1 MNQKRAS
8 VVIGLVFSQCLVS
21 IAGADEFSGQAVSVT
36 GKVLMRNEKSQNQ
49 MGFLKAGDKIVQ
61 GSIINTGSTGAVKL
75 LMTDKTIVDLG
86 PSSLFKINEYQL
98 NKGGDRKVDV
108 ALDYG
113 QIRASVNQPVG
124 DKGKFTIRT
133 KAATMG
139 VRGTEFVVAAAI
151 PPKTGEA
158 APAQQTQVT
167 VLHGRVDVSDIRTP
181 NLPPV
186 QVKAGMQLLKGLD
199 SAPKITQLDSRQLQ
213 AVKTEAFQKD
223 MTFIQ
228 AVAIEP
234 ETPEQ
239 QQQARQENQQAA
251 EKKDGPR
258 EGTQAAGT
266 GGDAP
271 KDAPPRTGAK
281 QTLQNIAQAIETQT
295 RSGAPIAPQIADLRL
310 PGTFGPAGTQTRPV
324 DVLQGQP
331 VNVRVQFTP

>member
-1 MNQKRAS
+1 MNQKRVS
-8 VVIGLVFSQCLVS
+8 VVIGLVISQCLVS
-21 IAGADEFSGQAVSVT
+21 SAMADAFSGQAVSVS
-36 GKVLMRNEKSQNQ
+36 GKVLVRNEKSQNQ
-49 MGFLKAGDKIVQ
+49 MSFLKAGDKIVE
-61 GSIINTGSTGAVKL
+61 GSIINTGSTGSAKL

-113 QIRASVNQPVG
+113 QIRASVNQPVN

-151 PPKTGEA
+151 PPRAGEA
-158 APAQQTQVT
+158 APPQQTQVT
-167 VLHGRVDVSDIRTP
+167 VIKGRVDVSDIRTP

-186 QVKAGMQLLKGLD
+186 QVRSGMQLLKGVD
-199 SAPKITQLDSRQLQ
+199 SAPKLTQLDPKQIQ
-213 AVKTEAFQKD
+213 AVKAEAFQKD

-239 QQQARQENQQAA
+239 QQANREANQQAA
-251 EKKDGPR
+251 EKKEATQTASNEGGPR
-258 EGTQAAGT
+258 
-266 GGDAP
+266 DAP
-271 KDAPPRTGAK
+271 KEEGPRSGSK
-281 QTLQNIAQAIETQT
+281 QTLQNIAATVEAQVK
-295 RSGAPIAPQIADLRL
+295 SGAPIAPQVADLKL
-310 PGTFGPAGTQTRPV
+310 PGTFGPAGTQSRPV

-331 VNVRVQFTP
+331 VNVRIQFTP